1 MSLQGRSASVWIVIA
16 AFNER
21 RAIAGVINDLRS
33 KYAHVVVVDD
43 GSKDATAAIAS
54 SAGATVLRHAIN
66 RGQGAAIATGVRYAL
81 QHGAEWVVTFDA
93 DGQHSTADVALLLAP
108 LQDGR
113 ADVALGSR
121 FLSGAASRRTMPW
134 QRALLLRGAVLFTR
148 MTTGLQVTDAHNGLR
163 AFSRHAA
170 SVIQW
175 RADRMAHAS
184 EIPSE
189 IRRHRLRFVE
199 VPVTITYSDYSL
211 GKGQRGF
218 DAIRVLIEY
227 LFGFVAR

>member
-1 MSLQGRSASVWIVIA
+1 MPHTPSPPVWIVVP
-16 AFNER
+16 AFNEAR
-21 RAIAGVINDLRS
+21 VIGQVIKGLRAKYPDIA
-33 KYAHVVVVDD
+33 VVDD
-43 GSKDATAAIAS
+43 GSRDETASAAA

-81 QHGAEWVVTFDA
+81 LRGADLVVTFDA
-93 DGQHSTADVALLLAP
+93 DGQHSVDDIAALLAP
-108 LQDGR
+108 LVAGE

-121 FLSGAASRRTMPW
+121 FLGGAAARETMPKK
-134 QRALLLRGAVLFTR
+134 RALLLRAAVLFTR
-148 MTTGLQVTDAHNGLR
+148 VTTGLQLTDAHNGLR
-163 AFSRHAA
+163 AFTRRAA
-170 SVIQW
+170 AVIRW

-199 VPVTITYSDYSL
+199 VPVTITYTDYSL
-211 GKGQRGF
+211 AKGQRGL

-227 LFGFVAR
+227 LFGLVAR